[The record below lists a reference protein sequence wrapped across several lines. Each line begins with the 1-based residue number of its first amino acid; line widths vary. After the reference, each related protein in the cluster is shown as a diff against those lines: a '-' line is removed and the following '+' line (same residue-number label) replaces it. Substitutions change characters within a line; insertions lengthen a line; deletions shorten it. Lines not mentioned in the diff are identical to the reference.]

1 MRTTRLAQ
9 ALIMLALGAA
19 PSFGEAAMYGS
30 TSPTL
35 GITNPIP
42 GALLIVAETDGAGT
56 LVGDPVTPGG
66 VSGLAFDS
74 AGGLFGSTRQGGGV
88 PGSDL
93 VQIDPDNGTLLANLG
108 AIVDGVG
115 ADVGIS
121 DLSFQ
126 PGTDVLFGISSFEA
140 PCSLCLYTIDAT
152 TTVATLVGDP
162 GLSNGGLAFAPAGTL
177 YLATSSTP
185 IVLAEL
191 DPANGSVL
199 GSVAMSLPLDGLGIR
214 GDGTFYGTGP
224 ALSDDIVTIDP
235 ATGTVT
241 IIGQTGA
248 GSTTDLDFRP
258 ATAVPALGPGGF
270 VLLGLLLGGI
280 GATRRGAA

>member
-1 MRTTRLAQ
+1 V
-9 ALIMLALGAA
+9 
-19 PSFGEAAMYGS
+19 
-30 TSPTL
+30 
-35 GITNPIP
+35 
-42 GALLIVAETDGAGT
+42 LLIVDETNGVGT

-74 AGGLFGSTRQGGGV
+74 AGGLFGSTRQGSGV

-93 VQIDPDNGTLLANLG
+93 VQIDPDTGTLLANLG
-108 AIVDGVG
+108 AIVNGLG

-140 PCSLCLYTIDAT
+140 PCSLCLYSIDTA

-162 GLSNGGLAFAPAGTL
+162 GLSNGGLAFAPGGAL
-177 YLATSSTP
+177 HLATSSVP

-199 GSVAMSLPLDGLGIR
+199 GSVTMSLPLDGLGIR

-258 ATAVPALGPGGF
+258 ALAVPSLGLGGV
-270 VLLGLLLGGI
+270 VLLGLLLGSLGVTR
-280 GATRRGAA
+280 AT